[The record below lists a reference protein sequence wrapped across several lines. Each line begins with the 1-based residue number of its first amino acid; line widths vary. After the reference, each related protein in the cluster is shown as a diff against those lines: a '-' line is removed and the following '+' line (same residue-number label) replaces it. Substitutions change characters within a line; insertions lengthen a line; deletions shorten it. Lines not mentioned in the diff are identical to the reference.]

1 MQDVGRKK
9 KESKKLYKFPQTR
22 TSSGI
27 IGVGSCLPSRRV
39 TNNELAQ
46 YVETTD
52 EWIQERV
59 GIQSRH
65 IASLSE
71 STVKLAIDASKD
83 ALEQAGITPQ
93 ELGLIIFATIT
104 PTQHLPSCA
113 AMLQGELGAGPCL
126 AFDLQ
131 AACSG
136 FLFALQTAESLQRTQ
151 GLKYALVIGA
161 ENLTRVVD
169 WKDRSTCVLFGDGA
183 GAVVTSFTNSDSPC
197 ILASEL
203 HTDGSLSHLIER
215 PGDAYP
221 TSTLPKELRDEPENE
236 KSPYMQMRGRE
247 VYKVAVHC
255 MSSTINTVL
264 ERAGFTLE
272 EVDLFVPHQ
281 SNMRMLDAV
290 CDRIGLT
297 DRSKMVANI
306 DVVGNTSAASIP
318 IALEHAVRQG
328 RLKRGDLV
336 LLTAVGS
343 GMTYGSMLLRW

>member
-1 MQDVGRKK
+1 MQDADR
-9 KESKKLYKFPQTR
+9 KESGSKRVYKFPNTR
-22 TSSGI
+22 TLSTGI
-27 IGVGSCLPSRRV
+27 LGVGSCLPQRRV

-52 EWIQERV
+52 EWIRDRV

-65 IASLSE
+65 IASKDE
-71 STVKLAIDASKD
+71 STVQLAVEASKN
-83 ALEQAGITPQ
+83 AIEQAGITPQ
-93 ELGLIIFATIT
+93 DIELIIFATIT
-104 PTQHLPSCA
+104 PTQHLPSCSA
-113 AMLQGELGAGPCL
+113 LLQGELGAGPCL

-151 GLKYALVIGA
+151 NLKYALIVGA

-169 WKDRSTCVLFGDGA
+169 WSDRSTCVLFGDGA
-183 GAVVTSFTNSDSPC
+183 GAVVTSFTDEKPN

-215 PGDAYP
+215 PGEAYP
-221 TSTLPKELRDEPENE
+221 ESTLPKELRDEPVNE
-236 KSPYMQMRGRE
+236 KSQYMLMRGRE

-255 MSSTINTVL
+255 MASTINTVL
-264 ERAGFTLE
+264 ERAGHSLD

-290 CDRIGLT
+290 CERIQLKDR
-297 DRSKMVANI
+297 DKMVTNI
-306 DVVGNTSAASIP
+306 NVVGNTSAASIP
-318 IALEHAVRQG
+318 IALDYAFKQG
-328 RLKRGDLV
+328 RLKKGDLV